1 MGKRKSARQK
11 AQGDQRYAWAY
22 SARTDADFEPFY
34 TDPTKRSAMRR
45 R

>member
-1 MGKRKSARQK
+1 MGRRKSAEQK
-11 AQGDQRYAWAY
+11 AQEEQRYARAY